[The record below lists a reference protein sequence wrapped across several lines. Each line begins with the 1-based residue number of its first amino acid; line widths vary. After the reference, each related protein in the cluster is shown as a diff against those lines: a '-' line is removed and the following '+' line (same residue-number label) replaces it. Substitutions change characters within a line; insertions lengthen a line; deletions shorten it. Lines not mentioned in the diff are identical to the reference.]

1 MTEARSLEDCR
12 LCKKQIKVSLDRT
25 SKIREQKRAKRC
37 KAGEK
42 IKRKNYV
49 AEKK

>member
-25 SKIREQKRAKRC
+25 SKIREQKHANDAKRG
-37 KAGEK
+37 KT
-42 IKRKNYV
+42 
-49 AEKK
+49 